1 VKIDG
6 LHSGSFFCLFK
17 GVRTRDGEKE
27 MLKREAVMD
36 SSEKIL
42 CVCTGNICR
51 SPMAEEALKN
61 FLPGSQISSA
71 GINAMDGHDADPTAL
86 RVMSEKG
93 YDLSRHVGQ
102 QISDEMVLGNTLIL
116 VMTVAQRNHIIKQWP
131 SARGKVFLLGHW
143 NQQEISDPYM
153 QGDEIFEITRD
164 LILQNCELWTQKLT
178 GKKPESVSAS
188 V

>member
-1 VKIDG
+1 
-6 LHSGSFFCLFK
+6 
-17 GVRTRDGEKE
+17 
-27 MLKREAVMD
+27 MD
-36 SSEKIL
+36 TNEKIL

-51 SPMAEEALKN
+51 SPMAEEVFKN
-61 FLPGSQISSA
+61 NLPGSQISSA
-71 GINAMDGHDADPTAL
+71 GLNAMDGYDADPSAV
-86 RVMSEKG
+86 RVMREKG

-102 QISDEMVLGNTLIL
+102 QISDEMIHNNTLIL

-164 LILQNCELWTQKLT
+164 LILQNCEMWTQKLT
-178 GKKPESVSAS
+178 GKKPASATLS
-188 V
+188 A